1 VTFDPF
7 GDFDS
12 QGYLRNFLGFKD
24 IQQVKAL
31 EHASFKANVD
41 RAMTALAK
49 IDFIEYKHVL
59 EIHKTLFGAVYP
71 WAGQDRSV
79 TAPGINISK
88 AGYNS
93 MFAQSQ
99 YVRRVTE
106 YALDQSRDHNIMREQ
121 PGYIIG
127 SLAHAHPFLDGN
139 GRTIMV
145 LHTEMS
151 HRAGI
156 SVNWVQTD
164 KTAYLSAL
172 TAELN
177 DPGKGHLDQYLK
189 PFISNVVDRQQLTS
203 VLRSLTG
210 LAPKPIVTDTEY
222 PEKIGG

>member
-41 RAMTALAK
+41 RSMTALAK

-59 EIHKTLFGAVYP
+59 KIHKTLFSAVYP

-106 YALDQSRDHNIMREQ
+106 YALDQSRDYSITQE
-121 PGYIIG
+121 
-127 SLAHAHPFLDGN
+127 
-139 GRTIMV
+139 
-145 LHTEMS
+145 
-151 HRAGI
+151 
-156 SVNWVQTD
+156 
-164 KTAYLSAL
+164 
-172 TAELN
+172 
-177 DPGKGHLDQYLK
+177 
-189 PFISNVVDRQQLTS
+189 
-203 VLRSLTG
+203 
-210 LAPKPIVTDTEY
+210 
-222 PEKIGG
+222 

>member
-1 VTFDPF
+1 MTFDPF

-31 EHASFKANVD
+31 EHASFKANVDSFACAKGD

-106 YALDQSRDHNIMREQ
+106 YALDQSRDHSIMREQ
-121 PGYIIG
+121 PGYIMG
-127 SLAHAHPFLDGN
+127 SLTHAHPFLDGN
-139 GRTIMV
+139 GGSI
-145 LHTEMS
+145 
-151 HRAGI
+151 
-156 SVNWVQTD
+156 N
-164 KTAYLSAL
+164 
-172 TAELN
+172 
-177 DPGKGHLDQYLK
+177 
-189 PFISNVVDRQQLTS
+189 F
-203 VLRSLTG
+203 
-210 LAPKPIVTDTEY
+210 
-222 PEKIGG
+222 